1 MGDTIDKEVR
11 ALNILKRNII
21 IAIMKDETNDTIETD
36 ELKNFIN
43 FLNILMKNNKSKNS
57 IDGRVLGLKKMI
69 VDLYYQKFK
78 EVDTIYNSR

>member
-1 MGDTIDKEVR
+1 MGETIDKEVK
-11 ALNILKRNII
+11 AFNILKRNII
-21 IAIMKDETNDTIETD
+21 IAIMKDETYDTIETD
-36 ELKNFIN
+36 ELNNFIN

-57 IDGRVLGLKKMI
+57 IDGRVSGLKKMI

>member
-11 ALNILKRNII
+11 AFNILKRNVI

>member
-11 ALNILKRNII
+11 AFNILKRNVI

-43 FLNILMKNNKSKNS
+43 CLNILMKNNKSKNS

>member
-1 MGDTIDKEVR
+1 MGDNIDKEVR

-78 EVDTIYNSR
+78 EVDTIYNNR